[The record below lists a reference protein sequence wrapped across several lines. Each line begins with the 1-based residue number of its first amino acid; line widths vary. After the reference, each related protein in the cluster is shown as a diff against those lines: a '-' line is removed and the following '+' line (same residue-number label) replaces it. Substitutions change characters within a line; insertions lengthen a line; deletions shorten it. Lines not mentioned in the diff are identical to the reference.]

1 MKKNSKIILV
11 AVVAAVLLGVLV
23 YSVSK
28 VWDRESKREVTLS
41 HYDDEPFGRAI
52 FDDVMSKSLK
62 NGYEY
67 RSVRTVSDYN
77 NYLDE
82 VHKTLKDSG
91 KIRSKDKLT
100 CIVDANSGLPYIED
114 SIGYNFVEKG
124 NALVVLGNCWVGIY
138 ENKSLRGNWRMKTTR
153 YYYDVAQD
161 LIEEIEKDSVKYTD
175 VTIRTAEG
183 KKVKVSVPSCFD
195 VARFSYG
202 IKYKDDSD
210 DENDDDV
217 IKEVDL
223 QSMDEDTASE
233 LAEVAD
239 AENVEDEQYLSS
251 VSKVLSDTAAPY
263 SKAVN
268 DSVLMKQMVEA
279 ALSENVEDEQSLSS
293 VSKVLSDTAVPYSK
307 AVDDSVLMKQMEA
320 AALSDTLVEESD
332 YYYEVYSG
340 VMVEDKDGR
349 RWMFRRKGISNA
361 DVEVIAY
368 SGTNPVAFRV
378 RMGKGYAYYLPNK
391 LFFSNYG
398 VMNCDKRFLEEIMSY
413 VDGNYVVRLDVKRES
428 GPAKKDP
435 SLSYLTEQEALDLA
449 YWLAVIAILLFLIF
463 AARRKQ
469 NVIPEVTAPRNR
481 TVDLVRHEGTLYQ
494 SQGDYLDLVQKK
506 IVYFFSMIDH
516 LLHVKLNEELTA
528 EKVAR
533 VALNAKMD
541 TEKLRAF
548 IELLYDVRDGKKAV
562 GAHDMKEL
570 IDGMNDIIYRINGER
585 KRL

>member
-67 RSVRTVSDYN
+67 RSVRTVYDY

-124 NALVVLGNCWVGIY
+124 NTLVVLGNCWVDIY
-138 ENKSLRGNWRMKTTR
+138 ENKSLRGNWRMKATR

-202 IKYKDDSD
+202 IKKYEDDSD
-210 DENDDDV
+210 DEDDSDV
-217 IKEVDL
+217 IKEEDL

-263 SKAVN
+263 SKAVD
-268 DSVLMKQMVEA
+268 DSVLI
-279 ALSENVEDEQSLSS
+279 
-293 VSKVLSDTAVPYSK
+293 YSK
-307 AVDDSVLMKQMEA
+307 AADDSVLMKQMEA

-349 RWMFRRKGISNA
+349 RWMFRRKDISNA

-413 VDGNYVVRLDVKRES
+413 VDGNYVVRLDVKQES

-562 GAHDMKEL
+562 DAHDMKEL
-570 IDGMNDIIYRINGER
+570 INGMNDIIYRINGER

>member
-1 MKKNSKIILV
+1 MKKKSKIILV
-11 AVVAAVLLGVLV
+11 AVVAVVLLGVLV

-28 VWDRESKREVTLS
+28 VWDRESKREGTLS

-67 RSVRTVSDYN
+67 RSVRTVYDY

-82 VHKTLKDSG
+82 VHRTLKDSG

-100 CIVDANSGLPYIED
+100 CIVDANYSGLPCIED
-114 SIGYNFVEKG
+114 SIGYDFVEKG
-124 NALVVLGNCWVGIY
+124 NTLVVLGGCWVDIY
-138 ENKSLRGNWRMKTTR
+138 ENKSLRGNWRMKTTH
-153 YYYDVAQD
+153 YSVAQD

-202 IKYKDDSD
+202 IYEDDSD

-217 IKEVDL
+217 IKEEDL

-239 AENVEDEQYLSS
+239 AENVEDKQFLSS
-251 VSKVLSDTAAPY
+251 VSKVLSDTAA
-263 SKAVN
+263 
-268 DSVLMKQMVEA
+268 
-279 ALSENVEDEQSLSS
+279 
-293 VSKVLSDTAVPYSK
+293 PYSK

-320 AALSDTLVEESD
+320 AALSDTLVDESD
-332 YYYEVYSG
+332 HYYEVYSG

-349 RWMFRRKGISNA
+349 RWMFRRKDISNA

-378 RMGKGYAYYLPNK
+378 RMGKGYAYYLPNE

-413 VDGNYVVRLDVKRES
+413 VDGNYVVRLDVKQES

-435 SLSYLTEQEALDLA
+435 SLSYLAKQDALNLA

-516 LLHVKLNEELTA
+516 LLHVKLYEELTA

-541 TEKLRAF
+541 AEKLRAF

-562 GAHDMKEL
+562 DAHDMKEL

>member
-1 MKKNSKIILV
+1 MKKKSKIILV
-11 AVVAAVLLGVLV
+11 AVVAVVLLGVLV

-67 RSVRTVSDYN
+67 RSVRTVYDY

-100 CIVDANSGLPYIED
+100 CIVDAKGYGLPYIED
-114 SIGYNFVEKG
+114 SIGYDFVEKG
-124 NALVVLGNCWVGIY
+124 NTLVVLGDCRVFIY
-138 ENKSLRGNWRMKTTR
+138 ENKSLREKWKMETTR
-153 YYYDVAQD
+153 YCYDVAQD
-161 LIEEIEKDSVKYTD
+161 LIEEIEEDSVKYTD

-183 KKVKVSVPSCFD
+183 KRVKVSVPSCFD
-195 VARFSYG
+195 EARFSYG
-202 IKYKDDSD
+202 IEYEDDSD

-217 IKEVDL
+217 IKEEDL

-233 LAEVAD
+233 LSEVAD
-239 AENVEDEQYLSS
+239 VENVEDEQYLSS

-268 DSVLMKQMVEA
+268 DSVLMKQM
-279 ALSENVEDEQSLSS
+279 
-293 VSKVLSDTAVPYSK
+293 
-307 AVDDSVLMKQMEA
+307 EA
-320 AALSDTLVEESD
+320 AALSDTLVDEGDHYEE
-332 YYYEVYSG
+332 YSG

-413 VDGNYVVRLDVKRES
+413 VDGNYVVRLDVKYES

-435 SLSYLTEQEALDLA
+435 SLSYLTNQEALNLA

-548 IELLYDVRDGKKAV
+548 IELLYDVHDGKKAV
-562 GAHDMKEL
+562 DAHEMKEL

>member
-28 VWDRESKREVTLS
+28 VWDRESKREVSLS

-67 RSVRTVSDYN
+67 RSVRTVYDY

-100 CIVDANSGLPYIED
+100 CIVDANWSLPYIED

-124 NALVVLGNCWVGIY
+124 NVLVVLGVCRVGIY
-138 ENKSLRGNWRMKTTR
+138 ENKSLRGSWKMETTR
-153 YYYDVAQD
+153 YYYNVAQD

-202 IKYKDDSD
+202 IEYKDDSD

-217 IKEVDL
+217 IKEVNL

-239 AENVEDEQYLSS
+239 AENVEDEQSLSS
-251 VSKVLSDTAAPY
+251 VSKVLSDTAA
-263 SKAVN
+263 
-268 DSVLMKQMVEA
+268 
-279 ALSENVEDEQSLSS
+279 
-293 VSKVLSDTAVPYSK
+293 PYSK

-320 AALSDTLVEESD
+320 AALSDTLVDEGDHYEE
-332 YYYEVYSG
+332 YSG

-349 RWMFRRKGISNA
+349 RWMFGRKDISNA

-413 VDGNYVVRLDVKRES
+413 VDGNYVVRLDVKYES

-435 SLSYLTEQEALDLA
+435 SLSYLTNQEALNLA

-562 GAHDMKEL
+562 DAHDMKEL

>member
-1 MKKNSKIILV
+1 MKKKSKIILV
-11 AVVAAVLLGVLV
+11 AVVAVVLLGVLV

-41 HYDDEPFGRAI
+41 HYDDEPFGRNI

-67 RSVRTVSDYN
+67 RSVRTVYDY

-100 CIVDANSGLPYIED
+100 CIVDAKNDGLPYIED

-124 NALVVLGNCWVGIY
+124 NTLVVLGDCRVFIY
-138 ENKSLRGNWRMKTTR
+138 ENKSLREKWKMETTR
-153 YYYDVAQD
+153 YCYDVAQD
-161 LIEEIEKDSVKYTD
+161 LIEEIEEDSVKYTD

-183 KKVKVSVPSCFD
+183 KRVKVSVPSCFD
-195 VARFSYG
+195 EARFSYG
-202 IKYKDDSD
+202 IEYEDDSD

-217 IKEVDL
+217 IKEEDL
-223 QSMDEDTASE
+223 QSMVEDAASE

-239 AENVEDEQYLSS
+239 A
-251 VSKVLSDTAAPY
+251 
-263 SKAVN
+263 
-268 DSVLMKQMVEA
+268 
-279 ALSENVEDEQSLSS
+279 ENVEDEQSLSS
-293 VSKVLSDTAVPYSK
+293 VSKVLSDTAAPYSK

-320 AALSDTLVEESD
+320 AALSDTLVDEGDHYEE
-332 YYYEVYSG
+332 YSG

-413 VDGNYVVRLDVKRES
+413 VDGNYVVRLDVKYES

-435 SLSYLTEQEALDLA
+435 SLSYLTEQDALNLA

-516 LLHVKLNEELTA
+516 LLHVKLYEELTA

-541 TEKLRAF
+541 TGKLRAF

-562 GAHDMKEL
+562 DVHDMKEL
-570 IDGMNDIIYRINGER
+570 IDGMNDIIDRINGER

>member
-1 MKKNSKIILV
+1 M

-41 HYDDEPFGRAI
+41 HYDDEPFGRNI

-67 RSVRTVSDYN
+67 RSVRTVYDY

-100 CIVDANSGLPYIED
+100 CIVDAKNYGLPYIED

-124 NALVVLGNCWVGIY
+124 NTLVVLGGCRVDIY
-138 ENKSLRGNWRMKTTR
+138 ENKSLRESWMMTTR

-161 LIEEIEKDSVKYTD
+161 LIEEIEEDSVKHTD

-183 KKVKVSVPSCFD
+183 KRVKVSVPSCFD
-195 VARFSYG
+195 VAYFSYG
-202 IKYKDDSD
+202 IDYEDDSD

-217 IKEVDL
+217 IKEEDL

-239 AENVEDEQYLSS
+239 AENVEDEQSLSS

-263 SKAVN
+263 SKAV
-268 DSVLMKQMVEA
+268 DSFVV
-279 ALSENVEDEQSLSS
+279 ALPPVTP
-293 VSKVLSDTAVPYSK
+293 SDTAAPYSK
-307 AVDDSVLMKQMEA
+307 AVDDSVLMKQMVE
-320 AALSDTLVEESD
+320 AALSDTLVDEGDHYEE
-332 YYYEVYSG
+332 YSG

-413 VDGNYVVRLDVKRES
+413 VDGNYVVRLDVKYES

-435 SLSYLTEQEALDLA
+435 SLSYLTEQDALNLA

-516 LLHVKLNEELTA
+516 LLHVKLYEELTA

-548 IELLYDVRDGKKAV
+548 IELLYEVRDGKKAV
-562 GAHDMKEL
+562 DVHDMKEL
-570 IDGMNDIIYRINGER
+570 IDGMNDIIDRINGER

>member
-67 RSVRTVSDYN
+67 RSVRTVYDY

-100 CIVDANSGLPYIED
+100 CIVDANNGLPYIED
-114 SIGYNFVEKG
+114 SIGYDFVEKG
-124 NALVVLGNCWVGIY
+124 NTLVVLGGCWVDIY
-138 ENKSLRGNWRMKTTR
+138 ENKSLRGNWRMKTTH
-153 YYYDVAQD
+153 YSVAQD
-161 LIEEIEKDSVKYTD
+161 LIEEIERDYVEYTD

-202 IKYKDDSD
+202 IKKYEDDSD

-217 IKEVDL
+217 IKEEDL

-233 LAEVAD
+233 LSEVAD
-239 AENVEDEQYLSS
+239 A
-251 VSKVLSDTAAPY
+251 
-263 SKAVN
+263 
-268 DSVLMKQMVEA
+268 
-279 ALSENVEDEQSLSS
+279 ENVEDEQSLSS
-293 VSKVLSDTAVPYSK
+293 VSKVLSDTAAPYSK

-320 AALSDTLVEESD
+320 AALSDTLVDEGDHYEE
-332 YYYEVYSG
+332 YSG

-349 RWMFRRKGISNA
+349 RWMFGRKDISNA

-378 RMGKGYAYYLPNK
+378 RMGKGYAYYLPNR

-413 VDGNYVVRLDVKRES
+413 VDGNYVVRLDVKYES

-435 SLSYLTEQEALDLA
+435 SLSYLTNQDALNLA

-562 GAHDMKEL
+562 DAHDMKEL

>member
-41 HYDDEPFGRAI
+41 HYDDEPFGRNI

-67 RSVRTVSDYN
+67 RSVRTVYDYN

-100 CIVDANSGLPYIED
+100 CIVDAKNDGLPYIED

-124 NALVVLGNCWVGIY
+124 NTLVVLGDCWVGIY
-138 ENKSLRGNWRMKTTR
+138 ENKSFRGNWRMETTR
-153 YYYDVAQD
+153 YCYDVAQD
-161 LIEEIEKDSVKYTD
+161 LIEEIEEDSVKYTD

-202 IKYKDDSD
+202 IKKYEDDSD

-217 IKEVDL
+217 IKEEDL

-251 VSKVLSDTAAPY
+251 VSKVLSDTAA
-263 SKAVN
+263 
-268 DSVLMKQMVEA
+268 
-279 ALSENVEDEQSLSS
+279 
-293 VSKVLSDTAVPYSK
+293 PYSK

-349 RWMFRRKGISNA
+349 RWMFRRKDVSNA

-413 VDGNYVVRLDVKRES
+413 VDGNYVVRLDVKIES

-435 SLSYLTEQEALDLA
+435 SLSYLTEQEALNLA

-516 LLHVKLNEELTA
+516 LLHVKLYEELTA

-562 GAHDMKEL
+562 DVHDMKEL
-570 IDGMNDIIYRINGER
+570 IDGMNDIIDRINGER

>member
-67 RSVRTVSDYN
+67 RSVRTGYDY

-100 CIVDANSGLPYIED
+100 CIVDAKNDGLPYIED

-124 NALVVLGNCWVGIY
+124 NVLVVLGDCWFDIY
-138 ENKSLRGNWRMKTTR
+138 ENKSLREKWKMETTR
-153 YYYDVAQD
+153 YYYAQQD
-161 LIEEIEKDSVKYTD
+161 LIEEIENGSVKYTD

-202 IKYKDDSD
+202 IEYKDDSD

-217 IKEVDL
+217 IKEEDL
-223 QSMDEDTASE
+223 QSMDGDTASE

-239 AENVEDEQYLSS
+239 A
-251 VSKVLSDTAAPY
+251 
-263 SKAVN
+263 
-268 DSVLMKQMVEA
+268 
-279 ALSENVEDEQSLSS
+279 ENVEDEQSLSS
-293 VSKVLSDTAVPYSK
+293 VSKVLSDTAAPYSK
-307 AVDDSVLMKQMEA
+307 AVDDSVLMKQMVE
-320 AALSDTLVEESD
+320 AALSDTLVDEGDHYEE
-332 YYYEVYSG
+332 YSG

-413 VDGNYVVRLDVKRES
+413 VDGNYVVRLDVKYES

-435 SLSYLTEQEALDLA
+435 SLSYLTEQDALNLA

-516 LLHVKLNEELTA
+516 LLHVKLYEELTA

-541 TEKLRAF
+541 AEKLRAF

-562 GAHDMKEL
+562 DVHDMKEL
-570 IDGMNDIIYRINGER
+570 IDGMNDIIDRINGER

>member
-67 RSVRTVSDYN
+67 RSVRTVYDY

-114 SIGYNFVEKG
+114 SIGYDFVEKG
-124 NALVVLGNCWVGIY
+124 NVLVVLGDCRVGIY
-138 ENKSLRGNWRMKTTR
+138 ENKSLRGSWKMETTR
-153 YYYDVAQD
+153 HYYNEAQD

-183 KKVKVSVPSCFD
+183 KRVKVSVPSCFD

-202 IKYKDDSD
+202 IKKYEDDSD

-263 SKAVN
+263 SKAVD
-268 DSVLMKQMVEA
+268 DSVLI
-279 ALSENVEDEQSLSS
+279 
-293 VSKVLSDTAVPYSK
+293 YSK
-307 AVDDSVLMKQMEA
+307 AADDSVLMKQMEA
-320 AALSDTLVEESD
+320 AVLSDTLVEESD

-349 RWMFRRKGISNA
+349 RWMFRRKDISNA

-413 VDGNYVVRLDVKRES
+413 VDGNYVVRLDVKIES

-449 YWLAVIAILLFLIF
+449 YWLAVISILLFLIF

-562 GAHDMKEL
+562 DAHDMKEL

>member
-1 MKKNSKIILV
+1 MKKKSKIILV
-11 AVVAAVLLGVLV
+11 AVVAAVLLGVLI

-28 VWDRESKREVTLS
+28 VRDRESKREVTLS

-67 RSVRTVSDYN
+67 RSVRTVYDY

-100 CIVDANSGLPYIED
+100 CIVDAKNDGLPYIED

-124 NALVVLGNCWVGIY
+124 NVLVVLGDCRVNIY
-138 ENKSLRGNWRMKTTR
+138 ENKSLREKWKMETTR
-153 YYYDVAQD
+153 YYYDVAQE
-161 LIEEIEKDSVKYTD
+161 LIAEIEEDSVKYTD

-183 KKVKVSVPSCFD
+183 KRVKVSVPSCFD
-195 VARFSYG
+195 EARFSYG
-202 IKYKDDSD
+202 IKKYEDDSD

-217 IKEVDL
+217 IKEEVL

-233 LAEVAD
+233 LAEAAD
-239 AENVEDEQYLSS
+239 A
-251 VSKVLSDTAAPY
+251 
-263 SKAVN
+263 
-268 DSVLMKQMVEA
+268 
-279 ALSENVEDEQSLSS
+279 ENVEDEQSLSS
-293 VSKVLSDTAVPYSK
+293 VSKVLSDTAAPYSK
-307 AVDDSVLMKQMEA
+307 AADDSVLMKQMEA
-320 AALSDTLVEESD
+320 AVLSDTLVEESD

-413 VDGNYVVRLDVKRES
+413 VDGNYVVRLDVKIES

-435 SLSYLTEQEALDLA
+435 SLSYLTEQDALNLA

-516 LLHVKLNEELTA
+516 LLHVKLYEELTA

-541 TEKLRAF
+541 TGKLRAF

-562 GAHDMKEL
+562 DVHDMKEL
-570 IDGMNDIIYRINGER
+570 IDGMNDIIDRINGER

>member
-28 VWDRESKREVTLS
+28 VWDRESKREITLS

-67 RSVRTVSDYN
+67 RSVRTSSYTYSY

-100 CIVDANSGLPYIED
+100 CIVDAKNYGLPYIED

-124 NALVVLGNCWVGIY
+124 NVLVVLGGCRVDIY
-138 ENKSLRGNWRMKTTR
+138 ENKSLRESWMMTTR

-161 LIEEIEKDSVKYTD
+161 LIEEIEEDSVKHTD

-183 KKVKVSVPSCFD
+183 KRVKVSVPSCFD
-195 VARFSYG
+195 VACFSYG
-202 IKYKDDSD
+202 IDYEDDSD

-217 IKEVDL
+217 IKEEDL
-223 QSMDEDTASE
+223 QSMDGDTASE
-233 LAEVAD
+233 LSEVAD
-239 AENVEDEQYLSS
+239 A
-251 VSKVLSDTAAPY
+251 
-263 SKAVN
+263 
-268 DSVLMKQMVEA
+268 
-279 ALSENVEDEQSLSS
+279 ENVEDEQSLSS
-293 VSKVLSDTAVPYSK
+293 VSKVLSDTAAPYSK
-307 AVDDSVLMKQMEA
+307 AVDDSVLMKQMET
-320 AALSDTLVEESD
+320 AALSDTLVDEGDHYEE
-332 YYYEVYSG
+332 YSG

-349 RWMFRRKGISNA
+349 RWMFRRKGISVA

-413 VDGNYVVRLDVKRES
+413 VDGNYVVRLDVKIES

-516 LLHVKLNEELTA
+516 LLHVKLYEELTA

-541 TEKLRAF
+541 TGKLRAF

-562 GAHDMKEL
+562 DVHDMKEL
-570 IDGMNDIIYRINGER
+570 IDGMNDIIDRINGER

>member
-28 VWDRESKREVTLS
+28 VWDRESKREITLS

-67 RSVRTVSDYN
+67 RSVRTSSYTYSY

-100 CIVDANSGLPYIED
+100 CIVDAKNDGLPYIED

-124 NALVVLGNCWVGIY
+124 NVLVVLGDCWFDIY
-138 ENKSLRGNWRMKTTR
+138 ENKSLREKWKMETTR
-153 YYYDVAQD
+153 YYYAQQD
-161 LIEEIEKDSVKYTD
+161 LIEEIENGSVKYTD

-202 IKYKDDSD
+202 IEYKDDSD

-217 IKEVDL
+217 IKEEDL

-239 AENVEDEQYLSS
+239 AENVEDEQSLSS

-263 SKAVN
+263 SKAV
-268 DSVLMKQMVEA
+268 DSFVV
-279 ALSENVEDEQSLSS
+279 ALPPVTP
-293 VSKVLSDTAVPYSK
+293 SDTAAPYSK
-307 AVDDSVLMKQMEA
+307 AADDSVLMKQMEA
-320 AALSDTLVEESD
+320 AALSDTLVDEGDHYEE
-332 YYYEVYSG
+332 YSG

-378 RMGKGYAYYLPNK
+378 KMGKGYAYYLPNK

-413 VDGNYVVRLDVKRES
+413 VDGNYVVRLDVKQES
-428 GPAKKDP
+428 GPVKKDP
-435 SLSYLTEQEALDLA
+435 SLSYLTNQDALNLA

-516 LLHVKLNEELTA
+516 LLHVKLYEELTA

-562 GAHDMKEL
+562 GVHDMKEL
-570 IDGMNDIIYRINGER
+570 IDGMNDIIDRINGER

>member
-1 MKKNSKIILV
+1 MKKKSKIILV

-41 HYDDEPFGRAI
+41 HYDDEPFGRNI

-67 RSVRTVSDYN
+67 RSVRTVYDY

-100 CIVDANSGLPYIED
+100 CIVDAKNDGLPYIED

-124 NALVVLGNCWVGIY
+124 NVLVVLGDCRVVIY
-138 ENKSLRGNWRMKTTR
+138 ENKSLREKWKMETTR
-153 YYYDVAQD
+153 YYYDVAQE
-161 LIEEIEKDSVKYTD
+161 LIAEIEEDSVKYTD

-195 VARFSYG
+195 EARFSYG
-202 IKYKDDSD
+202 IYEDDSD

-223 QSMDEDTASE
+223 QSMDGDTASE

-239 AENVEDEQYLSS
+239 VENVEDEQYLSS

-279 ALSENVEDEQSLSS
+279 ALS
-293 VSKVLSDTAVPYSK
+293 
-307 AVDDSVLMKQMEA
+307 
-320 AALSDTLVEESD
+320 DTLVDEGDHYEE
-332 YYYEVYSG
+332 YSG
-340 VMVEDKDGR
+340 VMVEGKDGR
-349 RWMFRRKGISNA
+349 RWMFRRKDISNA

-413 VDGNYVVRLDVKRES
+413 VDGNYVVRLDVKYES

-435 SLSYLTEQEALDLA
+435 SLSYLTKQEALDLA

-562 GAHDMKEL
+562 DAHDMKEL

>member
-28 VWDRESKREVTLS
+28 VWDRESKREVSLS

-67 RSVRTVSDYN
+67 RSVRTVYDY

-100 CIVDANSGLPYIED
+100 CIVDANNGLPYIED
-114 SIGYNFVEKG
+114 SIAYNFVEKG
-124 NALVVLGNCWVGIY
+124 NVLVVLGDCRVGIY
-138 ENKSLRGNWRMKTTR
+138 ENKSLRGSWKMETTR
-153 YYYDVAQD
+153 YYYNVAQD

-175 VTIRTAEG
+175 VTIRIAEG

-202 IKYKDDSD
+202 IEYKDDSD

-217 IKEVDL
+217 IKEVNL

-239 AENVEDEQYLSS
+239 AENVEDEQSLSS
-251 VSKVLSDTAAPY
+251 VSKVLSDTAA
-263 SKAVN
+263 
-268 DSVLMKQMVEA
+268 
-279 ALSENVEDEQSLSS
+279 
-293 VSKVLSDTAVPYSK
+293 PYSK

-320 AALSDTLVEESD
+320 AALSDTLVDEGDHYEE
-332 YYYEVYSG
+332 YSG

-349 RWMFRRKGISNA
+349 RWMFGRKDISNA

-413 VDGNYVVRLDVKRES
+413 VDGNYVVRLDVKYES

-435 SLSYLTEQEALDLA
+435 SLSYLTNQEALNLA

-562 GAHDMKEL
+562 DAHDMKEL

>member
-41 HYDDEPFGRAI
+41 HYDDEPFGRNI

-67 RSVRTVSDYN
+67 RSVRTVYDY

-100 CIVDANSGLPYIED
+100 CIVDAKNDGLPYIED

-124 NALVVLGNCWVGIY
+124 NVLVVLGDCRVVIY
-138 ENKSLRGNWRMKTTR
+138 ENKSLREKWKMETTR
-153 YYYDVAQD
+153 YYYDVAQE
-161 LIEEIEKDSVKYTD
+161 LIAEIEEDSVKYTD

-195 VARFSYG
+195 EARFSYG
-202 IKYKDDSD
+202 IYEDDSD

-223 QSMDEDTASE
+223 QSMDGDTASE

-239 AENVEDEQYLSS
+239 VENVEDEQYLSS

-279 ALSENVEDEQSLSS
+279 ALS
-293 VSKVLSDTAVPYSK
+293 
-307 AVDDSVLMKQMEA
+307 
-320 AALSDTLVEESD
+320 DTLVDEGDHYEE
-332 YYYEVYSG
+332 YSG
-340 VMVEDKDGR
+340 VMVEGKDGR
-349 RWMFRRKGISNA
+349 RWMFRRKDISNA

-413 VDGNYVVRLDVKRES
+413 VDGNYVVRLDVKYES

-435 SLSYLTEQEALDLA
+435 SLSYLTKQEALDLA

-562 GAHDMKEL
+562 DAHDMKEL

>member
-41 HYDDEPFGRAI
+41 HYDDEPFGRNI

-67 RSVRTVSDYN
+67 RSVRTFYDY

-100 CIVDANSGLPYIED
+100 CIVDAKNDGLPYIED

-124 NALVVLGNCWVGIY
+124 NVLVVLGDCRVNIY
-138 ENKSLRGNWRMKTTR
+138 ENKSLREKWKMETTR
-153 YYYDVAQD
+153 YCYDVAQD
-161 LIEEIEKDSVKYTD
+161 LIEEIEEDSVKYTD

-183 KKVKVSVPSCFD
+183 KRVKVSVPSCFD
-195 VARFSYG
+195 EARFSYG
-202 IKYKDDSD
+202 IEYEDDSD

-217 IKEVDL
+217 IKEEDL

-239 AENVEDEQYLSS
+239 AENVEDEQSLSS

-263 SKAVN
+263 SKA
-268 DSVLMKQMVEA
+268 A
-279 ALSENVEDEQSLSS
+279 
-293 VSKVLSDTAVPYSK
+293 
-307 AVDDSVLMKQMEA
+307 DDSVLMKQMEA
-320 AALSDTLVEESD
+320 AALSDTLVDEGDHYEE
-332 YYYEVYSG
+332 YSG
-340 VMVEDKDGR
+340 VMVEDEDGR
-349 RWMFRRKGISNA
+349 RWMFRRKGISVA

-413 VDGNYVVRLDVKRES
+413 VDGNYVVRLDVKYES

-435 SLSYLTEQEALDLA
+435 SLSYLTEQDALNLA

-516 LLHVKLNEELTA
+516 LLHVKLYEELTA

-541 TEKLRAF
+541 TGKLRAF

-562 GAHDMKEL
+562 DVHDMKEL
-570 IDGMNDIIYRINGER
+570 IDGMNDIIDRINGER

>member
-67 RSVRTVSDYN
+67 RSVRTVYDY

-114 SIGYNFVEKG
+114 SIGYDFVEKG
-124 NALVVLGNCWVGIY
+124 NVLVVLGDCRVGIY
-138 ENKSLRGNWRMKTTR
+138 ENKSLRGSWKMETTR
-153 YYYDVAQD
+153 HYYNEAQD

-202 IKYKDDSD
+202 IKKYEDDSD

-217 IKEVDL
+217 IKEVNL

-263 SKAVN
+263 SKAVD
-268 DSVLMKQMVEA
+268 DSVLI
-279 ALSENVEDEQSLSS
+279 
-293 VSKVLSDTAVPYSK
+293 YSK
-307 AVDDSVLMKQMEA
+307 AADDSVLMKQMEA
-320 AALSDTLVEESD
+320 AVLSDTLVEESD

-349 RWMFRRKGISNA
+349 RWMFRRKDISNA

-413 VDGNYVVRLDVKRES
+413 VDGNYVVRLDVKIES

-562 GAHDMKEL
+562 DAHDMKEL

>member
-1 MKKNSKIILV
+1 MKKKSKIILV
-11 AVVAAVLLGVLV
+11 AVVAVVLLGVLV

-67 RSVRTVSDYN
+67 RSVRTVYDY

-100 CIVDANSGLPYIED
+100 CIVDAKGYGLPYIED
-114 SIGYNFVEKG
+114 SIGYDFVEKG
-124 NALVVLGNCWVGIY
+124 NTLVVLGDCRVFIY
-138 ENKSLRGNWRMKTTR
+138 ENKSLREKWKMETTR
-153 YYYDVAQD
+153 YCYDVAQD
-161 LIEEIEKDSVKYTD
+161 LIEEIEEDSVKYTD

-183 KKVKVSVPSCFD
+183 KRVKVSVPSCFD
-195 VARFSYG
+195 EARFSYG
-202 IKYKDDSD
+202 IEYEDDSD

-217 IKEVDL
+217 IKEEDL

-233 LAEVAD
+233 LSEVAD
-239 AENVEDEQYLSS
+239 VENVEDEQYLSS

-268 DSVLMKQMVEA
+268 DSVLMKQM
-279 ALSENVEDEQSLSS
+279 
-293 VSKVLSDTAVPYSK
+293 
-307 AVDDSVLMKQMEA
+307 EA
-320 AALSDTLVEESD
+320 AALSDTLVDEGDHYEE
-332 YYYEVYSG
+332 YSG
-340 VMVEDKDGR
+340 VMVEDEDGR
-349 RWMFRRKGISNA
+349 RWMFRRIGISNA

-413 VDGNYVVRLDVKRES
+413 VDGNYVVRLDVKIES

-435 SLSYLTEQEALDLA
+435 SLSYLTEQDALNLA

-516 LLHVKLNEELTA
+516 LLHVKLYEELTA

-541 TEKLRAF
+541 TGKLRAF

-562 GAHDMKEL
+562 DVHDMKEL
-570 IDGMNDIIYRINGER
+570 IDGMNDIIDRINGER

>member
-1 MKKNSKIILV
+1 MKKKSKIILV
-11 AVVAAVLLGVLV
+11 AVVAVVLLGVLV

-67 RSVRTVSDYN
+67 RSVRTVYDY

-100 CIVDANSGLPYIED
+100 CIVDAKGYGLPYIED
-114 SIGYNFVEKG
+114 SIGYDFVEKG
-124 NALVVLGNCWVGIY
+124 NTLVVLGGCRVDIY
-138 ENKSLRGNWRMKTTR
+138 ENKSLGEDWRMKTTR
-153 YYYDVAQD
+153 YYYDVAQQD
-161 LIEEIEKDSVKYTD
+161 LIEEIENGSVKYTD

-195 VARFSYG
+195 VACFSYG
-202 IKYKDDSD
+202 IRYEDDSD

-217 IKEVDL
+217 IKEEDL
-223 QSMDEDTASE
+223 QSMVEDAASE

-239 AENVEDEQYLSS
+239 A
-251 VSKVLSDTAAPY
+251 
-263 SKAVN
+263 
-268 DSVLMKQMVEA
+268 
-279 ALSENVEDEQSLSS
+279 ENVEDEQSLSS
-293 VSKVLSDTAVPYSK
+293 VSKVLSDTAAPYSK

-320 AALSDTLVEESD
+320 AALSDTLVDEGDHYEE
-332 YYYEVYSG
+332 YSG
-340 VMVEDKDGR
+340 VMVEDEDGR

-413 VDGNYVVRLDVKRES
+413 VDGNYVVRLDVKYES

-435 SLSYLTEQEALDLA
+435 SLSYLTNQEALNLA

-533 VALNAKMD
+533 VVLNAKMD

-562 GAHDMKEL
+562 DAHDMKEL
-570 IDGMNDIIYRINGER
+570 IDGMNDIIDRINGER

>member
-1 MKKNSKIILV
+1 VKKNSKIILV

-67 RSVRTVSDYN
+67 RSVRTVYDY

-100 CIVDANSGLPYIED
+100 CIVDAKNDGLPYIED

-124 NALVVLGNCWVGIY
+124 NVLVVLGDCRVVIY
-138 ENKSLRGNWRMKTTR
+138 ENKSLREKWKMETTR
-153 YYYDVAQD
+153 YYYDVAQE
-161 LIEEIEKDSVKYTD
+161 LIAEIEEDSVKYTD

-195 VARFSYG
+195 EARFSYG
-202 IKYKDDSD
+202 IEYKDDSD

-217 IKEVDL
+217 IKEEDL
-223 QSMDEDTASE
+223 QSMDGDTASE

-263 SKAVN
+263 SKAAD

-279 ALSENVEDEQSLSS
+279 ALS
-293 VSKVLSDTAVPYSK
+293 
-307 AVDDSVLMKQMEA
+307 
-320 AALSDTLVEESD
+320 DTLVDEGDHYEE
-332 YYYEVYSG
+332 YSG

-349 RWMFRRKGISNA
+349 RWMFGRKDISNA

-413 VDGNYVVRLDVKRES
+413 VDGNYVVRLDVKYES

-435 SLSYLTEQEALDLA
+435 SLSYLTNQEALNLA

-562 GAHDMKEL
+562 DAHDMKEL

>member
-11 AVVAAVLLGVLV
+11 VVVAAVLLGVLV

-67 RSVRTVSDYN
+67 RSVRTVYDY

-100 CIVDANSGLPYIED
+100 CIVDAKNDGLPYIED

-124 NALVVLGNCWVGIY
+124 NVLVVLGDCWFDIY
-138 ENKSLRGNWRMKTTR
+138 ENKSLREKWKMETTR
-153 YYYDVAQD
+153 YYYAQQD
-161 LIEEIEKDSVKYTD
+161 LIEEIENGSVKHTD

-183 KKVKVSVPSCFD
+183 KRVKVSVPSCFD
-195 VARFSYG
+195 VACFSYG
-202 IKYKDDSD
+202 IEYEDDSD

-217 IKEVDL
+217 IKEEDL

-239 AENVEDEQYLSS
+239 AENVEDEQSLSS

-263 SKAVN
+263 SKAV
-268 DSVLMKQMVEA
+268 DSFVV
-279 ALSENVEDEQSLSS
+279 ALPPVTP
-293 VSKVLSDTAVPYSK
+293 SDTAAPYSK
-307 AVDDSVLMKQMEA
+307 AVDDSVLMKQMVE
-320 AALSDTLVEESD
+320 AALSDTLVDEGDHYEE
-332 YYYEVYSG
+332 YSG

-413 VDGNYVVRLDVKRES
+413 VDGNYVVRLDVKYES

-516 LLHVKLNEELTA
+516 LLHVKLYEELTA

-541 TEKLRAF
+541 TGKLRAF
-548 IELLYDVRDGKKAV
+548 IELLYEVRDGKKAV
-562 GAHDMKEL
+562 DVHDMKEL
-570 IDGMNDIIYRINGER
+570 IDGMNDIIDRINGER

>member
-41 HYDDEPFGRAI
+41 HYDDEPFGRNI

-67 RSVRTVSDYN
+67 RSVRTSSYTYSY

-100 CIVDANSGLPYIED
+100 CIVDAKYDGLPYIED

-124 NALVVLGNCWVGIY
+124 NVLVVLGDCRVGIY
-138 ENKSLRGNWRMKTTR
+138 ENKSLRGRWKMETTR
-153 YYYDVAQD
+153 YYYDVADD

-175 VTIRTAEG
+175 VTICTAEG
-183 KKVKVSVPSCFD
+183 KRVKVSVPSCFD
-195 VARFSYG
+195 EARFSYG
-202 IKYKDDSD
+202 IEYEDDSD

-217 IKEVDL
+217 IKEEDL

-239 AENVEDEQYLSS
+239 AENVEDEQSLSS
-251 VSKVLSDTAAPY
+251 VSKVLSDTAA
-263 SKAVN
+263 
-268 DSVLMKQMVEA
+268 
-279 ALSENVEDEQSLSS
+279 
-293 VSKVLSDTAVPYSK
+293 PYSK

-320 AALSDTLVEESD
+320 AALSDTLVDEGDHYEE
-332 YYYEVYSG
+332 YSG

-349 RWMFRRKGISNA
+349 RWMFRRKDISNA

-413 VDGNYVVRLDVKRES
+413 VDGNYVVRLDVKQES
-428 GPAKKDP
+428 GPVKKDP
-435 SLSYLTEQEALDLA
+435 SLSYLTKQDALNLA

-516 LLHVKLNEELTA
+516 LLHVKLYEELTA

-562 GAHDMKEL
+562 DVHDMKEL
-570 IDGMNDIIYRINGER
+570 IDGMNDIIDRINGER

>member
-1 MKKNSKIILV
+1 MKKKSKIILV

-41 HYDDEPFGRAI
+41 HYDDEPFGRNI

-67 RSVRTVSDYN
+67 RSVRTVYDY

-100 CIVDANSGLPYIED
+100 CIVDAKNDGLPYIED
-114 SIGYNFVEKG
+114 SIGYDFVEKG
-124 NALVVLGNCWVGIY
+124 NTLVVLGDCRVFIY
-138 ENKSLRGNWRMKTTR
+138 ENKSLREKWKMETTR
-153 YYYDVAQD
+153 YCYDVAQD
-161 LIEEIEKDSVKYTD
+161 LIEEIEEDSVKYTD

-183 KKVKVSVPSCFD
+183 KRVKVSVPSCFD
-195 VARFSYG
+195 EARFSYG
-202 IKYKDDSD
+202 IEYEDDSD

-217 IKEVDL
+217 IKEEDL

-233 LAEVAD
+233 LSEVAD
-239 AENVEDEQYLSS
+239 VENVEDEQYLSS

-268 DSVLMKQMVEA
+268 DSVLMKQM
-279 ALSENVEDEQSLSS
+279 
-293 VSKVLSDTAVPYSK
+293 
-307 AVDDSVLMKQMEA
+307 EA
-320 AALSDTLVEESD
+320 AALSDTLVDEGDHYEE
-332 YYYEVYSG
+332 YSG

-349 RWMFRRKGISNA
+349 RWMLGRKDISNA

-413 VDGNYVVRLDVKRES
+413 VDGNYVVRLDVKYES

-435 SLSYLTEQEALDLA
+435 SLSYLTEQDALNLA

-516 LLHVKLNEELTA
+516 LLHVKLYEELTA

-541 TEKLRAF
+541 TGKLRAF

-562 GAHDMKEL
+562 DVHDMKEL
-570 IDGMNDIIYRINGER
+570 IDGMNDIIDRINGER

>member
-41 HYDDEPFGRAI
+41 HYDDEPFGRNI

-67 RSVRTVSDYN
+67 RSVRTVYDY

-100 CIVDANSGLPYIED
+100 CIVDAKNDGLPYIED

-124 NALVVLGNCWVGIY
+124 NVLVVLGDCRVVIY
-138 ENKSLRGNWRMKTTR
+138 ENKSLREKWKMETTR
-153 YYYDVAQD
+153 YYYDVAQE
-161 LIEEIEKDSVKYTD
+161 LIAEIEEDSVKYTD

-195 VARFSYG
+195 EARFSYG
-202 IKYKDDSD
+202 IYEDDSD

-217 IKEVDL
+217 IKEEDL

-263 SKAVN
+263 SKAV
-268 DSVLMKQMVEA
+268 
-279 ALSENVEDEQSLSS
+279 
-293 VSKVLSDTAVPYSK
+293 
-307 AVDDSVLMKQMEA
+307 DDSVLMKQMEA
-320 AALSDTLVEESD
+320 AALSDTLVDEGDHYEE
-332 YYYEVYSG
+332 YSG

-413 VDGNYVVRLDVKRES
+413 VDGNYVVRLDVKYES

-562 GAHDMKEL
+562 DAHDMKEL

>member
-1 MKKNSKIILV
+1 MKKKSKIILV
-11 AVVAAVLLGVLV
+11 AVVAVVLLGVLV

-28 VWDRESKREVTLS
+28 AWDRESKREVTLS
-41 HYDDEPFGRAI
+41 HYDDEPFGRNI

-67 RSVRTVSDYN
+67 RSVRTVYDY

-100 CIVDANSGLPYIED
+100 CIVDAKNDGLPYIED

-124 NALVVLGNCWVGIY
+124 NVLVVLGDCRVVIY
-138 ENKSLRGNWRMKTTR
+138 ENKSLREKWKMETTR
-153 YYYDVAQD
+153 YCYDVAQD
-161 LIEEIEKDSVKYTD
+161 LIEEIEEDSVKYTD

-183 KKVKVSVPSCFD
+183 KRVKVSVPSCFD
-195 VARFSYG
+195 EARFSYG
-202 IKYKDDSD
+202 IEYEDDSD
-210 DENDDDV
+210 DEIDDDV

-223 QSMDEDTASE
+223 QSIDEDTASE

-239 AENVEDEQYLSS
+239 AENVEDEQ
-251 VSKVLSDTAAPY
+251 
-263 SKAVN
+263 
-268 DSVLMKQMVEA
+268 
-279 ALSENVEDEQSLSS
+279 SLSS
-293 VSKVLSDTAVPYSK
+293 VSKALSDTAAPYSK

-320 AALSDTLVEESD
+320 AALSDTLVDEGDHYEE
-332 YYYEVYSG
+332 YSG

-413 VDGNYVVRLDVKRES
+413 VDGNYVVRLDVKYES

-435 SLSYLTEQEALDLA
+435 SLSYLTNQEALNLA

-516 LLHVKLNEELTA
+516 LLHVKLYEELTA

-541 TEKLRAF
+541 TGKLRAF

-562 GAHDMKEL
+562 DVHDMKEL
-570 IDGMNDIIYRINGER
+570 IDGMNDIIDRINGER

>member
-1 MKKNSKIILV
+1 MKKKSKIILV
-11 AVVAAVLLGVLV
+11 AVVAVVLLGVLV

-41 HYDDEPFGRAI
+41 HYDDEPFGRNI

-67 RSVRTVSDYN
+67 RSVRTFYDY

-100 CIVDANSGLPYIED
+100 CIVDANNGLPYIED
-114 SIGYNFVEKG
+114 SIGYDFVEKG
-124 NALVVLGNCWVGIY
+124 NTLVVLGGCWVDIY
-138 ENKSLRGNWRMKTTR
+138 ENKSLRGNWRMKTTH

-161 LIEEIEKDSVKYTD
+161 LIEEIERDCVEYTD

-202 IKYKDDSD
+202 IKKYKDDSD

-217 IKEVDL
+217 IKEEDL

-239 AENVEDEQYLSS
+239 AENVEDEQ
-251 VSKVLSDTAAPY
+251 
-263 SKAVN
+263 
-268 DSVLMKQMVEA
+268 
-279 ALSENVEDEQSLSS
+279 SLSS
-293 VSKVLSDTAVPYSK
+293 VSKALSDTAAPYSK

-320 AALSDTLVEESD
+320 AALSDTLVDEGDHYEE
-332 YYYEVYSG
+332 YSG

-413 VDGNYVVRLDVKRES
+413 VDGNYVVRLDVKYES

>member
-1 MKKNSKIILV
+1 VKKNSKIILV

-67 RSVRTVSDYN
+67 RSVRTVYDY

-100 CIVDANSGLPYIED
+100 CIVDANNGLPYIED
-114 SIGYNFVEKG
+114 SIGYDFVEKG
-124 NALVVLGNCWVGIY
+124 NTLVVLGGCWVDIY
-138 ENKSLRGNWRMKTTR
+138 ENKSLRGNWRMKTTH
-153 YYYDVAQD
+153 YSVAQD
-161 LIEEIEKDSVKYTD
+161 LIEEIERDYVEYTD

-202 IKYKDDSD
+202 IKKYEDDSD
-210 DENDDDV
+210 DEIDDDV
-217 IKEVDL
+217 IKEEDL

-263 SKAVN
+263 SKAV
-268 DSVLMKQMVEA
+268 
-279 ALSENVEDEQSLSS
+279 
-293 VSKVLSDTAVPYSK
+293 
-307 AVDDSVLMKQMEA
+307 DDSVLMKQMEA

-332 YYYEVYSG
+332 HYYEVYSG

-349 RWMFRRKGISNA
+349 RWMFRRKDISNA

-413 VDGNYVVRLDVKRES
+413 VDGNYVVRLDVKQES

-435 SLSYLTEQEALDLA
+435 SLSYLTNQDALNLA
-449 YWLAVIAILLFLIF
+449 HWLAVIAILLFLIF

-562 GAHDMKEL
+562 DAHDMKEL

>member
-1 MKKNSKIILV
+1 VKKNSKIILV

-67 RSVRTVSDYN
+67 RSVRTVYDY

-100 CIVDANSGLPYIED
+100 CIVDANNGLPYIED
-114 SIGYNFVEKG
+114 SIAYNFVEKG
-124 NALVVLGNCWVGIY
+124 NTLVVLGDCRVGIY
-138 ENKSLRGNWRMKTTR
+138 ENKSLRGSWKMETTR

-183 KKVKVSVPSCFD
+183 KKAKVSVPSCFD

-202 IKYKDDSD
+202 IEYKDDLD

-217 IKEVDL
+217 IKEEDL

-239 AENVEDEQYLSS
+239 AENVEDEQ
-251 VSKVLSDTAAPY
+251 
-263 SKAVN
+263 
-268 DSVLMKQMVEA
+268 
-279 ALSENVEDEQSLSS
+279 SLSS
-293 VSKVLSDTAVPYSK
+293 VSKVLSDTVAPYSK

-320 AALSDTLVEESD
+320 AALSDTLVDEGDHYEE
-332 YYYEVYSG
+332 YSG

-349 RWMFRRKGISNA
+349 RWMLGRKDISNA

-413 VDGNYVVRLDVKRES
+413 VDGNYVVRLDVKYES

-435 SLSYLTEQEALDLA
+435 SLSYLTNQDALNLA

-562 GAHDMKEL
+562 DAHDMKEL

>member
-28 VWDRESKREVTLS
+28 VWDRESKREVSLS
-41 HYDDEPFGRAI
+41 HYDDEPFGRNI

-67 RSVRTVSDYN
+67 RSVRTVYDY

-100 CIVDANSGLPYIED
+100 CIVDAKNDGLPYIED

-124 NALVVLGNCWVGIY
+124 NVLVVLGDCRVVIY
-138 ENKSLRGNWRMKTTR
+138 ENKSLREKWKMETTR
-153 YYYDVAQD
+153 YYYDVAQE
-161 LIEEIEKDSVKYTD
+161 LIAEIEEDSVKYTD

-195 VARFSYG
+195 EARFSYG
-202 IKYKDDSD
+202 IYEDDSD

-223 QSMDEDTASE
+223 QSMDGDTASE

-263 SKAVN
+263 SKAVD

-279 ALSENVEDEQSLSS
+279 ALS
-293 VSKVLSDTAVPYSK
+293 
-307 AVDDSVLMKQMEA
+307 
-320 AALSDTLVEESD
+320 DTLVDEGDHYEE
-332 YYYEVYSG
+332 YSG

-349 RWMFRRKGISNA
+349 RWMFGRKDISNA

-378 RMGKGYAYYLPNK
+378 RMEKGYAYYLPNK

-413 VDGNYVVRLDVKRES
+413 VDGNYVVRLDVKYES

-562 GAHDMKEL
+562 DAHDMKEL

>member
-41 HYDDEPFGRAI
+41 HYDDEPFGRNI

-67 RSVRTVSDYN
+67 RSVRTVYDY

-100 CIVDANSGLPYIED
+100 CIVDAKNDGLPYIED
-114 SIGYNFVEKG
+114 SIGYDFVEKG
-124 NALVVLGNCWVGIY
+124 NVLVVLGDCRVNIY
-138 ENKSLRGNWRMKTTR
+138 ENKSLREKWKMETTR
-153 YYYDVAQD
+153 YCYDVAQD
-161 LIEEIEKDSVKYTD
+161 LIEEIEEDSVKHTD

-183 KKVKVSVPSCFD
+183 KRVKVSVPSCFD
-195 VARFSYG
+195 EARFSYG
-202 IKYKDDSD
+202 IEYEDDSD

-217 IKEVDL
+217 IKEEDL

-268 DSVLMKQMVEA
+268 DSFLMKQMEVA
-279 ALSENVEDEQSLSS
+279 DAENVEDEQSLSS
-293 VSKVLSDTAVPYSK
+293 ISKVLSDTAAPYSK
-307 AVDDSVLMKQMEA
+307 AADDSVLMKQMEA
-320 AALSDTLVEESD
+320 AALSDTLVDEGDHYEE
-332 YYYEVYSG
+332 YSG
-340 VMVEDKDGR
+340 VMVEDEDGR

-413 VDGNYVVRLDVKRES
+413 VDGNYVVRLDVKYES

-435 SLSYLTEQEALDLA
+435 SLSYLTNQEALNLA

-463 AARRKQ
+463 AARRRQ

-506 IVYFFSMIDH
+506 IVYFFSIIDH

-541 TEKLRAF
+541 TDKLRAF

-562 GAHDMKEL
+562 DAHDMKEL
-570 IDGMNDIIYRINGER
+570 IDGMNDIIDRINGER

>member
-41 HYDDEPFGRAI
+41 HYDDEPFGRNI

-67 RSVRTVSDYN
+67 RSVRTVYDY

-100 CIVDANSGLPYIED
+100 CIVDAKNDGLPYIED
-114 SIGYNFVEKG
+114 SIAYNFVEKG
-124 NALVVLGNCWVGIY
+124 NVLVVLGDCRVVIY
-138 ENKSLRGNWRMKTTR
+138 ENKSLREKWKMETTR
-153 YYYDVAQD
+153 YYYDVAQE
-161 LIEEIEKDSVKYTD
+161 LIAEIEEDSVKYTD

-195 VARFSYG
+195 EARFSYG
-202 IKYKDDSD
+202 IEYEDDSD

-217 IKEVDL
+217 IKEEDL

-233 LAEVAD
+233 PAEVAD

-263 SKAVN
+263 SKAVD
-268 DSVLMKQMVEA
+268 DSVMMKQMVEA
-279 ALSENVEDEQSLSS
+279 ALS
-293 VSKVLSDTAVPYSK
+293 
-307 AVDDSVLMKQMEA
+307 
-320 AALSDTLVEESD
+320 DTLVDEGDHYEE
-332 YYYEVYSG
+332 YSG

-349 RWMFRRKGISNA
+349 RWMFGRKDISNA

-413 VDGNYVVRLDVKRES
+413 VDGNYVVRLDVKLES

-435 SLSYLTEQEALDLA
+435 SLSYLTKQEALNLA

>member
-41 HYDDEPFGRAI
+41 HYDDEPFGRNI

-67 RSVRTVSDYN
+67 RSVRTGSYTYSY

-100 CIVDANSGLPYIED
+100 CIVDAKNYGLPYIED

-124 NALVVLGNCWVGIY
+124 NVLVVLGGCRVDIY
-138 ENKSLRGNWRMKTTR
+138 ENKSLRESWMMTTR

-161 LIEEIEKDSVKYTD
+161 LIEEIEEDSVKHTD

-183 KKVKVSVPSCFD
+183 KRVKVSVPSCFD
-195 VARFSYG
+195 VACFSYG
-202 IKYKDDSD
+202 IEYEDDSD

-217 IKEVDL
+217 IKEEDL

-239 AENVEDEQYLSS
+239 AENVEDEQSLSS

-263 SKAVN
+263 SKA
-268 DSVLMKQMVEA
+268 A
-279 ALSENVEDEQSLSS
+279 
-293 VSKVLSDTAVPYSK
+293 
-307 AVDDSVLMKQMEA
+307 DDSVLMKQMEA
-320 AALSDTLVEESD
+320 AALSDTLVDEGDHYEE
-332 YYYEVYSG
+332 YSG
-340 VMVEDKDGR
+340 VMVEDEDGR

-413 VDGNYVVRLDVKRES
+413 VDGNYVVRLDVKYES

-435 SLSYLTEQEALDLA
+435 SLSYLTKQDALNLA

-516 LLHVKLNEELTA
+516 LLHVKLYEELTA

-541 TEKLRAF
+541 TGKLRAF

-562 GAHDMKEL
+562 DVHDMKEL
-570 IDGMNDIIYRINGER
+570 IDGMNDIIDRINGER

>member
-28 VWDRESKREVTLS
+28 VWDRESKREITLS

-67 RSVRTVSDYN
+67 RSVRTSSYTYSY

-100 CIVDANSGLPYIED
+100 CIVDAKNYGLPYIED

-124 NALVVLGNCWVGIY
+124 NVLVVLGDCWFDIY
-138 ENKSLRGNWRMKTTR
+138 ENKSLRESWMMTTR

-161 LIEEIEKDSVKYTD
+161 LIEEIEEDSVKHTD

-183 KKVKVSVPSCFD
+183 KRVKVSVPSCFD
-195 VARFSYG
+195 VACFSYG
-202 IKYKDDSD
+202 IDYEDDSD

-217 IKEVDL
+217 IKEEDL

-233 LAEVAD
+233 PAEVAD
-239 AENVEDEQYLSS
+239 A
-251 VSKVLSDTAAPY
+251 
-263 SKAVN
+263 
-268 DSVLMKQMVEA
+268 
-279 ALSENVEDEQSLSS
+279 ENVEDEQSLSS
-293 VSKVLSDTAVPYSK
+293 VSKVLSDTAAPYSK
-307 AVDDSVLMKQMEA
+307 AVDDSVLMKQMET
-320 AALSDTLVEESD
+320 AALSDTLVDEGDHYEE
-332 YYYEVYSG
+332 YSG

-413 VDGNYVVRLDVKRES
+413 VDGNYVVRLDVKYES

-516 LLHVKLNEELTA
+516 LLHVKLYEELTA

-541 TEKLRAF
+541 TGKLRAF

-562 GAHDMKEL
+562 DVHDMKEL
-570 IDGMNDIIYRINGER
+570 IDGMNDIIDRINGER

>member
-11 AVVAAVLLGVLV
+11 AVVATVLLGVLV

-28 VWDRESKREVTLS
+28 VWDRESKREVSLS
-41 HYDDEPFGRAI
+41 HYDDEPFGRNI

-67 RSVRTVSDYN
+67 RSVRTGYDY

-100 CIVDANSGLPYIED
+100 CIVDAKGYGLPYIED

-124 NALVVLGNCWVGIY
+124 NVLVVLGGCRVDIY
-138 ENKSLRGNWRMKTTR
+138 ERESWRMKTTH
-153 YYYDVAQD
+153 YNYDVAQN

-183 KKVKVSVPSCFD
+183 KRVKVSVPSCFD

-202 IKYKDDSD
+202 IYEDDSD

-217 IKEVDL
+217 IKEEDL

-239 AENVEDEQYLSS
+239 AENVEDEQSLSS
-251 VSKVLSDTAAPY
+251 VSKVLSDTAA
-263 SKAVN
+263 
-268 DSVLMKQMVEA
+268 
-279 ALSENVEDEQSLSS
+279 
-293 VSKVLSDTAVPYSK
+293 PYSK

-320 AALSDTLVEESD
+320 AALSDTLVDEGDHYEE
-332 YYYEVYSG
+332 YSG

-413 VDGNYVVRLDVKRES
+413 VDGNYVVRLDVKQES
-428 GPAKKDP
+428 GPVKKDP
-435 SLSYLTEQEALDLA
+435 SLSYLTKQDALNLA

-516 LLHVKLNEELTA
+516 LLHVKLYEELTA

-541 TEKLRAF
+541 TGKLRAF

-562 GAHDMKEL
+562 DVHDMKEL
-570 IDGMNDIIYRINGER
+570 IDGMNDIIDRINGER

>member
-41 HYDDEPFGRAI
+41 HYDDEPFGRNI

-67 RSVRTVSDYN
+67 RSVRTSSYTYSY

-100 CIVDANSGLPYIED
+100 CIVDAKYDGLPYIED

-124 NALVVLGNCWVGIY
+124 NVLVVLGDCRVGIY
-138 ENKSLRGNWRMKTTR
+138 ENKSLRGRWKMETTR
-153 YYYDVAQD
+153 YYYDVADD

-175 VTIRTAEG
+175 VTICTAEG
-183 KKVKVSVPSCFD
+183 KRVKVSVPSCFD
-195 VARFSYG
+195 EARFSYG
-202 IKYKDDSD
+202 IEYEDDSD

-239 AENVEDEQYLSS
+239 AENVEDEQSLSS
-251 VSKVLSDTAAPY
+251 VSKVLSDTAA
-263 SKAVN
+263 
-268 DSVLMKQMVEA
+268 
-279 ALSENVEDEQSLSS
+279 
-293 VSKVLSDTAVPYSK
+293 PYSK

-320 AALSDTLVEESD
+320 AALSDTLVDEGDHYEE
-332 YYYEVYSG
+332 YSG

-349 RWMFRRKGISNA
+349 RWMFRRKDISNA

-413 VDGNYVVRLDVKRES
+413 VDGNYVVRLDVKQES
-428 GPAKKDP
+428 GPVKKDP
-435 SLSYLTEQEALDLA
+435 SLSYLTKQDALNLA

-516 LLHVKLNEELTA
+516 LLHVKLYEELTA

-562 GAHDMKEL
+562 DVHDMKEL
-570 IDGMNDIIYRINGER
+570 IDGMNDIIDRINGER

>member
-28 VWDRESKREVTLS
+28 VWDRESKREVSLS
-41 HYDDEPFGRAI
+41 HYDDEPFGRNI

-67 RSVRTVSDYN
+67 RSVRTVYDY

-100 CIVDANSGLPYIED
+100 CIVDAKNYGLPYIED
-114 SIGYNFVEKG
+114 SMAYNFVEKG
-124 NALVVLGNCWVGIY
+124 NVLVVLGVCRVNIY
-138 ENKSLRGNWRMKTTR
+138 ENKSLREDWRMERTR

-161 LIEEIEKDSVKYTD
+161 LIEEIEEDSVKYTD

-183 KKVKVSVPSCFD
+183 KRVKVSVPSCFD

-202 IKYKDDSD
+202 IEYKDDSD

-217 IKEVDL
+217 IKEEDL
-223 QSMDEDTASE
+223 QSMDEDSASE

-263 SKAVN
+263 SKAV
-268 DSVLMKQMVEA
+268 DSFVV
-279 ALSENVEDEQSLSS
+279 ALPPVTP
-293 VSKVLSDTAVPYSK
+293 SDTAAPYSK
-307 AVDDSVLMKQMEA
+307 AVDDSVLMKQMVE
-320 AALSDTLVEESD
+320 AALSDTLVDEGDHYEE
-332 YYYEVYSG
+332 YSG

-413 VDGNYVVRLDVKRES
+413 VDGNYVVRLDVKYES

-516 LLHVKLNEELTA
+516 LLHVKLYEELTA

-541 TEKLRAF
+541 TGKLRAF

-562 GAHDMKEL
+562 DVHDMKEL
-570 IDGMNDIIYRINGER
+570 IDGMNDIIDRINGER

>member
-1 MKKNSKIILV
+1 M
-11 AVVAAVLLGVLV
+11 
-23 YSVSK
+23 
-28 VWDRESKREVTLS
+28 E
-41 HYDDEPFGRAI
+41 
-52 FDDVMSKSLK
+52 
-62 NGYEY
+62 
-67 RSVRTVSDYN
+67 
-77 NYLDE
+77 
-82 VHKTLKDSG
+82 
-91 KIRSKDKLT
+91 
-100 CIVDANSGLPYIED
+100 
-114 SIGYNFVEKG
+114 
-124 NALVVLGNCWVGIY
+124 
-138 ENKSLRGNWRMKTTR
+138 TTR
-153 YYYDVAQD
+153 YCYDVAQD
-161 LIEEIEKDSVKYTD
+161 LIEEIEEDSVKYTD

-183 KKVKVSVPSCFD
+183 KRVKVSVPSCFD
-195 VARFSYG
+195 EARFSYG
-202 IKYKDDSD
+202 IEYEDDSD

-217 IKEVDL
+217 IKEEDL
-223 QSMDEDTASE
+223 QSMDGDTASE

-251 VSKVLSDTAAPY
+251 VSKALSDTADPY
-263 SKAVN
+263 SKVK
-268 DSVLMKQMVEA
+268 KQMEVA
-279 ALSENVEDEQSLSS
+279 DAENVEDEQSLSS
-293 VSKVLSDTAVPYSK
+293 VSKVLSDTAAPYSK
-307 AVDDSVLMKQMEA
+307 AADDSVLMKQMEA
-320 AALSDTLVEESD
+320 AALSDTLVDEGDHYEE
-332 YYYEVYSG
+332 YSG

-413 VDGNYVVRLDVKRES
+413 VDGNYVVRLDVKYES

-435 SLSYLTEQEALDLA
+435 SLSYLTNQEALNLA

-548 IELLYDVRDGKKAV
+548 IELFYDVRDGKKAV
-562 GAHDMKEL
+562 DAHDMKEL